1 MSSRTCLPIFSSHR
15 VGHDCSSECSHEV
28 GQTSIVFS
36 YLKSKFLR
44 SRPLVLAFKN
54 VSSPARKVSNLSPAN
69 KTPEISVAKDFS
81 SCFVRSFN
89 YQSTQGRFIPIP
101 ILFMNLAPLFLSCF
115 SLLPFIYLKQQPI
128 RFL

>member
-1 MSSRTCLPIFSSHR
+1 MPIFTSHR

-44 SRPLVLAFKN
+44 SRPLVLAFRN
-54 VSSPARKVSNLSPAN
+54 VSTPARKVSNLPPAN

-81 SCFVRSFN
+81 FDRTPFN
-89 YQSTQGRFIPIP
+89 KQAKPFGLGHSEHV
-101 ILFMNLAPLFLSCF
+101 
-115 SLLPFIYLKQQPI
+115 LLPVQAANSFLKVMS
-128 RFL
+128 